1 MTSPLSRGQ
10 PSAEARLNGHEYAS
24 DQDQG
29 RYDRVERR
37 LGELEE
43 QQSSRN
49 AAKGGQ
55 HAEPHGAAHAA
66 PKLTPIADDATHRA
80 GEDPDGVGDVREH
93 GRIAER
99 EQGRKGNERPRSDD
113 GVHRT
118 GGDSGRAKS
127 EDVKRGHRGPPEGQ

>member
-1 MTSPLSRGQ
+1 DRKTSMEKVFEQRSEEHALRRSEIAAVGSSQQDPEPEQRASLVSSPLSRGQ
-10 PSAEARLNGHEYAS
+10 PSAEARLNGHEYAG

-55 HAEPHGAAHAA
+55 HSETHSAAHPATQH
-66 PKLTPIADDATHRA
+66 TP
-80 GEDPDGVGDVREH
+80 
-93 GRIAER
+93 
-99 EQGRKGNERPRSDD
+99 
-113 GVHRT
+113 
-118 GGDSGRAKS
+118 
-127 EDVKRGHRGPPEGQ
+127 